1 MRPSYE
7 IRFTIIYRQGKKEQ
21 YVLLTRL
28 MSLALALR
36 DPVRAA
42 SNACNYEYFSV
53 DAFNNLPQEDFGHE
67 VPAQEVLV

>member
-1 MRPSYE
+1 MDFPLKASYFAHNGATGAIVYGAQE
-7 IRFTIIYRQGKKEQ
+7 
-21 YVLLTRL
+21 
-28 MSLALALR
+28 SLALALR